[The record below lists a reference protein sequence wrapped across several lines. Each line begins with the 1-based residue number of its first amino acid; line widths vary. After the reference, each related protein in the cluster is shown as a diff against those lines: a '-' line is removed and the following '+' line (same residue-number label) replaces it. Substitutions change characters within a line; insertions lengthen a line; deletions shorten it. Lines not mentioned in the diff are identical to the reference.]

1 MSNQATMINGSPSN
15 SDDRNIDLKAFDET
29 KIGVKGLVDA
39 GSEKI
44 SNIFVVAKGGTNGLA
59 MYSRWT
65 LFSFNYDRLIICQ
78 IESSNT

>member
-1 MSNQATMINGSPSN
+1 MDPHLI
-15 SDDRNIDLKAFDET
+15 LKAFDET
-29 KIGVKGLVDA
+29 KSGVKGLVDA

-44 SNIFVVAKGGTNGLA
+44 PSIFVVAKGGTNGLA
-59 MYSRWT
+59 MCSRWT